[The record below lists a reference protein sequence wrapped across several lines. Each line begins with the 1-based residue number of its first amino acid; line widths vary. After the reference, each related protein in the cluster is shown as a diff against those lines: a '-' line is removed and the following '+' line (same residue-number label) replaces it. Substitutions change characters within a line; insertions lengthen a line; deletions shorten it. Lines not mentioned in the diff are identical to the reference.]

1 MIKRNLPLILLF
13 VLLAAWA
20 VFLEK
25 TADAVVFGFPREEYS
40 LQHPFREVFFPAADG
55 SLLTALYSP
64 AREGKPTFLIFH
76 GNKQNIYTFQSY
88 LHSYLQ
94 DGYGMLVF
102 DYRGYGKSGGKPSE
116 INMYE
121 DAQSALNFL
130 MEDTLISPQEII
142 LWGFS
147 LGSSPALYL
156 ASNHADWKFKGV
168 ILQSPFTNT
177 TDMAFYL
184 LARTERNKILG
195 PIISLVLRPL
205 LWDKGF
211 DATQFISKVQAPLL
225 IGGSNKDR
233 IVPAALTNALAAK
246 APLHTHTFISDS
258 GDHDNPFWFRPAV
271 LAFLRSL

>member
-1 MIKRNLPLILLF
+1 MIKRNLPLIFLF

-25 TADAVVFGFPREEYS
+25 AADTIIFGFPREEYS
-40 LQHPFREVFFPAADG
+40 LQSPFQEVSFQAPDG
-55 SLLTALYSP
+55 NTLTGLYTP
-64 AREGKPTFLIFH
+64 ARYGHPTFLIFH
-76 GNKQNIYTFQSY
+76 GNKHNIYTFQNY
-88 LHSYLQ
+88 LHTYLQ

-102 DYRGYGKSGGKPSE
+102 DYRGYGKSGGEPSE
-116 INMYE
+116 TNMYE
-121 DAQSALNFL
+121 DAQAALNFL
-130 MEDTLISPQEII
+130 MEQKLVSPQEII

-156 ASNHADWKFKGV
+156 ASHHADWNFKGV

-184 LARTERNKILG
+184 LARSERNKILG

-205 LWDKGF
+205 LWDKTF
-211 DATQFISKVQAPLL
+211 DATQFIGQVQAPLL
-225 IGGSNKDR
+225 IGSSNKDR
-233 IVPAALTNALAAK
+233 TVPSFLTSALAAK
-246 APLHTHTFISDS
+246 APLHARTFTADT

-271 LAFLRSL
+271 LTFLRNI

>member
-13 VLLAAWA
+13 ILLVAWA

-25 TADAVVFGFPREEYS
+25 TADTIVFGFPREEYS
-40 LQHPFREVFFPAADG
+40 LQKPFQEVSFLAVDG
-55 SLLTALYSP
+55 NTLTGLYSP
-64 AREGKPTFLIFH
+64 ARPGRPTFLIFH
-76 GNKQNIYTFQSY
+76 GNKHNIYTFQTY
-88 LHSYLQ
+88 LHSYLH

-102 DYRGYGKSGGKPSE
+102 DYRGYGKSGGNASE
-116 INMYE
+116 TNMYQ

-130 MEDTLISPQEII
+130 MEDKLVSPQEII

-156 ASNHADWKFKGV
+156 ASHHVDWNFKGV

-177 TDMAFYL
+177 TDMAFYF

-205 LWDKGF
+205 LWDKTF
-211 DATQFISKVQAPLL
+211 DATQFIGKVQAPLL

-233 IVPAALTNALAAK
+233 IVPSSLTNALAAK
-246 APLHTHTFISDS
+246 APWNAHTFIADS

-271 LAFLRSL
+271 LDFISKL